1 VPPKPE
7 RKPASGSAGRKP
19 ETASHRLLLSAVCLA
34 SAVLVTALY
43 AAAELPGPRGAVGRA
58 LKAAFGYFA
67 WWPGPVLAAAA
78 GLAWKRRPFT
88 SAFFLKAAG
97 GVLFFFSILAL
108 ASRLPGSADGGRF
121 GAFLAQGAFRAGLW
135 AWLFLPLSA
144 LAGLILALPALG
156 RGLLALLAR
165 FWAAT
170 AGAPETPE
178 EADIPVPA
186 EIPAEIPAEKTP
198 PPRPAAPVITS
209 RNTPA
214 PEPAERARPSEGA
227 YQLPGLDLL
236 DPGPATRGNGHASGL
251 TQEELED
258 NAHLLEDKLRDY
270 GVDGRVSEVSGGPV
284 ITMYEYEPA
293 PGIKIARVA
302 GLAEDLAMA
311 MKAKSIRV
319 AGHIPGKGAI
329 GIEIPN
335 MARLPVSFRQMV
347 ESPAFRRSTSF
358 LTLSLGVDILGEPV
372 VADLAAMP
380 HLLVA
385 GATGTGKS
393 VALAAIIMSILYKAP
408 PDKVRL
414 LMIDPKVVEFTLYR
428 DIPHLI
434 YPVLTEPAQATLG
447 LKWAVAEME
456 NRYRLLAEMEA
467 RHIDGY
473 NEKLRAERKKKRRG
487 EEEEALRELPYL
499 VIIIDEL
506 ADLMLVAPKEVE
518 IHVTR
523 LAQKARAAGIH
534 LIMATQRPTTD
545 IITGT
550 IKSNLPTRIALKV
563 LSQIDSRTIL
573 DQKGAEKLLGRG
585 DMLFLAP
592 NQSELQRLHGPYL
605 SDGEIQRV
613 TDFLRAWGP
622 PDYLE
627 ELTVPEAESEE
638 TGGAEDNDPLYNEAV
653 DLVRRTK
660 RATTSH
666 IQRHLRVGY
675 NRAARFIER
684 MEREGLIG
692 PQDGTRPRE
701 IFLN

>member
-1 VPPKPE
+1 MAPKPE
-7 RKPASGSAGRKP
+7 RKPASISAGRKP
-19 ETASHRLLLSAVCLA
+19 EAASRRLLLPAVCLA
-34 SAVLVTALY
+34 AAVLVTALY
-43 AAAELPGPRGAVGRA
+43 AAAEVPGPGGALGRA
-58 LKAAFGYFA
+58 LKAAFGLFG
-67 WWPGPVLAAAA
+67 WWPGPALAAAA

-88 SAFFLKAAG
+88 AAFFLKTAG
-97 GVLFFFSILAL
+97 GVLFFFSVLAL
-108 ASRLPGSADGGRF
+108 AARLPGSADGGRF

-156 RGLLALLAR
+156 RGFLALLAK

-170 AGAPETPE
+170 AGAPPEIPE
-178 EADIPVPA
+178 EPNIPAPA
-186 EIPAEIPAEKTP
+186 EVPEKAP
-198 PPRPAAPVITS
+198 QPLPAAPVITS
-209 RNTPA
+209 RNTPE
-214 PEPAERARPSEGA
+214 PEPSETSRIPEGA
-227 YQLPGLDLL
+227 YKLPGLDLL

-251 TQEELED
+251 TQEELEN

-270 GVDGRVSEVSGGPV
+270 GVEGRVAEVSGGPV

-293 PGIKIARVA
+293 PGIKISRVA

-319 AGHIPGKGAI
+319 AGHLPGKGAI

-335 MARLPVSFRQMV
+335 LTRLPVSFRQVV

-393 VALAAIIMSILYKAP
+393 VALASIIMSILYKAS
-408 PDKVRL
+408 PDQVRL
-414 LMIDPKVVEFTLYR
+414 LMIDPKRVEFSFYR

-434 YPVLTEPAQATLG
+434 YPVLTEPAEASLA
-447 LKWAVAEME
+447 LKWAVAEMD
-456 NRYRLLAEMEA
+456 NRYRLLAEMEV
-467 RHIDGY
+467 RHIDTY
-473 NEKLRAERKKKRRG
+473 NEKVRAGRKKKRRA
-487 EEEEALRELPYL
+487 EDEEALRELPYL

-506 ADLMLVAPKEVE
+506 GDLMTVAPKEVE
-518 IHVTR
+518 VNITR
-523 LAQKARAAGIH
+523 LGQKARAAGIH
-534 LIMATQRPTTD
+534 LILATQRPSAAV
-545 IITGT
+545 ITGT
-550 IKSNLPTRIALKV
+550 IKINLLARIALKV
-563 LSQIDSRTIL
+563 QTQIDSRVIL
-573 DQKGAEKLLGRG
+573 DRGGADKLLGLG

-592 NQSELQRLHGPYL
+592 NQSELQRLHGPYV

-622 PDYLE
+622 PDYLD
-627 ELTVPEAESEE
+627 ELTVPEAETGE
-638 TGGAEDNDPLYNEAV
+638 TAGGAEDNDPLYVQAV
-653 DLVRRTK
+653 ELVRRTK
-660 RATTSH
+660 RATISH
-666 IQRHLRVGY
+666 VQRHIRVGY

-684 MEREGLIG
+684 MEREGIIG
-692 PQDGTRPRE
+692 PQDGTRPRD
-701 IFLN
+701 IF

>member
-1 VPPKPE
+1 MALKPE
-7 RKPASGSAGRKP
+7 RKTASGPAGRKP
-19 ETASHRLLLSAVCLA
+19 EAASRRRLPPAVFLVLA
-34 SAVLVTALY
+34 FLATVLY
-43 AAAELPGPRGAVGRA
+43 AAAGVPGLRGVAGSW
-58 LKAAFGYFA
+58 LKEAFGPFG

-78 GLAWKRRPFT
+78 FLTWRKRPLT
-88 SAFFLKAAG
+88 AAFFLKTAG
-97 GVLFFFSILAL
+97 GVLFFFSVLAL
-108 ASRLPGSADGGRF
+108 AAHMPFSGGGGHF
-121 GAFLAQGAFRAGLW
+121 GAFLARGAFRIGLG
-135 AWLFLPLSA
+135 AWLLLPLAA
-144 LAGLILALPALG
+144 LAGLILALPPLG
-156 RGLLALLAR
+156 RGLLALLAK

-170 AGAPETPE
+170 AGAPEPPHE
-178 EADIPVPA
+178 GESAAPAPADG
-186 EIPAEIPAEKTP
+186 PAEKAP
-198 PPRPAAPVITS
+198 LPAAPVITG
-209 RNTPA
+209 RNKPA
-214 PEPAERARPSEGA
+214 PEPAETARAPEGD
-227 YQLPGLDLL
+227 YKLPGLDLL
-236 DPGPATRGNGHASGL
+236 DPGPAARRGGHASGL
-251 TQEELED
+251 TQEELES
-258 NAHLLEDKLRDY
+258 NAHLLEDKLRNY
-270 GVDGRVSEVSGGPV
+270 GVEGRVSEVSGGPV

-319 AGHIPGKGAI
+319 AGHLPGKGAI

-335 MARLPVSFRQMV
+335 LTRLSVSFRQVV

-380 HLLVA
+380 HLLIA

-414 LMIDPKVVEFTLYR
+414 LMIDPKVVEFALYR

-456 NRYRLLAEMEA
+456 NRYRLLAEFEA

-473 NEKLRAERKKKRRG
+473 NEKVRAERKKRRRG
-487 EEEEALRELPYL
+487 EEDEARRELPYL

-506 ADLMLVAPKEVE
+506 ADLMMVASKEVE

-534 LIMATQRPTTD
+534 LILATQRPTTD

-563 LSQIDSRTIL
+563 LSQVDSRTIL
-573 DQKGAEKLLGRG
+573 DRKGAEKLLGRG

-592 NQSELQRLHGPYL
+592 NQSDLQRLHGPFV

-622 PDYLE
+622 PDYLD
-627 ELTVPEAESEE
+627 ELTVPEAEAGE
-638 TGGAEDNDPLYNEAV
+638 TDGGAEDNDPLYGQAV
-653 DLVRRTK
+653 ELVRRTS
-660 RATTSH
+660 RATISH

-675 NRAARFIER
+675 NRAARLIER

-692 PQDGTRPRE
+692 PQDGTRPRD
-701 IFLN
+701 IF

>member
-1 VPPKPE
+1 MAPRPDG
-7 RKPASGSAGRKP
+7 RPAPGRAGRKKP
-19 ETASHRLLLSAVCLA
+19 GRLVLSAACLA
-34 SAVLVTALY
+34 AAALSAALY
-43 AAAELPGPRGAVGRA
+43 AASDVPGPGGAVGRL
-58 LKAAFGYFA
+58 LKAAFGLFG
-67 WWPGPVLAAAA
+67 WWPGPALAGAAW
-78 GLAWKRRPFT
+78 LAWKRPPFT
-88 SAFFLKAAG
+88 AALWLKTAG
-97 GVLFFFSILAL
+97 AILFFFAALAL
-108 ASRLPGSADGGRF
+108 AARLPGSGGGWF
-121 GAFLAQGAFRAGLW
+121 GAFLARGAFQAGFW
-135 AWLFLPLSA
+135 AWLLLPLSA
-144 LAGLILALPALG
+144 LAGLVLALPPLG

-170 AGAPETPE
+170 AGPGEKEAGLPSPAPGEPRAAT
-178 EADIPVPA
+178 EAAPAVPA
-186 EIPAEIPAEKTP
+186 
-198 PPRPAAPVITS
+198 PAAPVPAMPVPAAPIITDLK
-209 RNTPA
+209 PA
-214 PEPAERARPSEGA
+214 PPPEPSCPPEGS
-227 YQLPGLDLL
+227 YKLPGLELL
-236 DPGPATRGNGHASGL
+236 DAAPARRGSHASGL
-251 TQEELED
+251 TQEELEA

-270 GVDGRVSEVSGGPV
+270 GVEGRVSTVSGGPV

-319 AGHIPGKGAI
+319 AGHLPGRGAI

-335 MARLPVSFRQMV
+335 LARLPVAFRQMV
-347 ESPAFRRSTSF
+347 ESPAFRRSASP

-380 HLLVA
+380 HLLIA

-393 VALAAIIMSILYKAP
+393 VALAAIIMSLLFKAP

-434 YPVLTEPAQATLG
+434 YPVMTEPAQATLG

-456 NRYRLLAEMEA
+456 NRYRLLAELEA

-473 NEKLRAERKKKRRG
+473 NEKVRAERKKRRPRG
-487 EEEEALRELPYL
+487 EAPPELPYL

-506 ADLMLVAPKEVE
+506 ADLMMVAPKEVE
-518 IHVTR
+518 VHVSR

-534 LIMATQRPTTD
+534 LILATQRPTTD

-563 LSQIDSRTIL
+563 LSQVDSRTIL

-592 NQSELQRLHGPYL
+592 NQSELQRLHGPYV

-627 ELTVPEAESEE
+627 ELTVPEDE
-638 TGGAEDNDPLYNEAV
+638 TGEEDNEEKDPLYDQAV
-653 DLVRRTK
+653 ELVRRTG
-660 RATTSH
+660 RATISH

-675 NRAARFIER
+675 NRAARLIER

-692 PQDGTRPRE
+692 PQDGARPRD
-701 IFLN
+701 IF

>member
-1 VPPKPE
+1 MARKTE
-7 RKPASGSAGRKP
+7 RKTERRALP
-19 ETASHRLLLSAVCLA
+19 AVCLA
-34 SAVLVTALY
+34 AAVLAVALY
-43 AAAELPGPRGAVGRA
+43 GAAGIPGPGGEIGRT
-58 LKAAFGYFA
+58 LKDAFGLFG
-67 WWPGPVLAAAA
+67 WWPGPA
-78 GLAWKRRPFT
+78 LAWVAWLTWKKIPFT
-88 SAFFLKAAG
+88 VARLLKTAG
-97 GVLFFFSILAL
+97 GVLFFFAVLAL
-108 ASRLPGSADGGRF
+108 VARFSASSGGHF
-121 GAFLAQGAFRAGLW
+121 GGFLARGAFRAGLW
-135 AWLFLPLSA
+135 AWLLLPLSA
-144 LAGLILALPALG
+144 LAGLVLALPPVG

-165 FWAAT
+165 LWAAT
-170 AGAPETPE
+170 AGPMESAPPESIQPEPVRGIVNAAPEEPE
-178 EADIPVPA
+178 KPVPP
-186 EIPAEIPAEKTP
+186 I
-198 PPRPAAPVITS
+198 PAAPIITNRKS
-209 RNTPA
+209 PPQVPPSGEKTS
-214 PEPAERARPSEGA
+214 AEGIYE
-227 YQLPGLDLL
+227 LPGLDLL
-236 DPGPATRGNGHASGL
+236 DPAPVQSGHASGL
-251 TQEELED
+251 TREELET

-270 GVDGRVSEVSGGPV
+270 GVEGRVTEVSGGPV

-319 AGHIPGKGAI
+319 AGHLPGKGTI

-335 MARLPVSFRQMV
+335 LTRLPVSFRQMV
-347 ESPAFRRSTSF
+347 ESPAFRKSPSL
-358 LTLSLGVDILGEPV
+358 LTLSLGVDILGQPV
-372 VADLAAMP
+372 VADLAPMP

-393 VALAAIIMSILYKAP
+393 VALAAIIMSLLYKAP

-434 YPVLTEPAQATLG
+434 YPVLTEPLQATLA

-456 NRYRLLAEMEA
+456 TRYRLLAEMEV
-467 RHIDGY
+467 RHIDVY
-473 NEKLRAERKKKRRG
+473 NDKVRAARRKRRD
-487 EEEEALRELPYL
+487 ETPELPYL

-506 ADLMLVAPKEVE
+506 ADLMMVAPKEVE

-534 LIMATQRPTTD
+534 LILATQRPTTD

-550 IKSNLPTRIALKV
+550 IKSNLPNRIALKV

-585 DMLFLAP
+585 DMLFLDP
-592 NQSELQRLHGPYL
+592 TQSDLKRLHGPYV

-627 ELTVPEAESEE
+627 ELAVPETEAGEE
-638 TGGAEDNDPLYNEAV
+638 VGGPEDNDPLYDQAV
-653 DLVRRTK
+653 ELVRRTS
-660 RATTSH
+660 RATISH
-666 IQRHLRVGY
+666 LQRHLRVGY
-675 NRAARFIER
+675 NRAARMIER

-692 PQDGTRPRE
+692 PQDGTRPRD
-701 IFLN
+701 IF